1 MDTNTIGKL
10 TELKVLTYV
19 TELGYSISIPFGDK
33 DRYDQIWDVNGKLL
47 RIQIKTSRWKN
58 EQQKSIIFSCKTSY
72 ARSSGVR
79 QHIYTKDDIDC
90 FATYWND
97 KVYLIPVEECSSEK
111 TLCFEKP
118 LNGCT
123 NCAFAKDY
131 EVEEVLKRVC

>member
-79 QHIYTKDDIDC
+79 QHIYTKDDIDF
-90 FATYWND
+90 FATYWNN
-97 KVYLIPVEECSSEK
+97 KVYLVPVGQCSSQK
-111 TLCFEKP
+111 TLHLEQ
-118 LNGCT
+118 T
-123 NCAFAKDY
+123 NRKDWSY
-131 EVEEVLKRVC
+131 IEDYYVEEVLKEL

>member
-79 QHIYTKDDIDC
+79 QHVYTKDDIDF

-97 KVYLIPVEECSSEK
+97 KVYLVPVEECSSEK
-111 TLCFEKP
+111 TLWFEKP
-118 LNGCT
+118 LNGCI